1 MSYKLIHETFWTDPK
16 VKELSVKNK
25 LLFLYCITN
34 PHSHYSGIYYLP
46 TSVIKE
52 ETGLSKKEIRYGI
65 DTLSERYLVK
75 YDPQISCIWV
85 VKMLKFQAQGEKQL
99 KGIENH
105 LKTLHNSSLIKD
117 FLDYYAELQIPYQY
131 PINTVSGMYHTVNSK
146 QKTEY
151 NSLLMSSKE
160 RTVISRDDKTV
171 TGSVT
176 DVTKSDITES
186 KKTKKSDINKNR
198 IDKNI
203 IDKKRIDKNRNI
215 LSDSDFINVLKE
227 NPAYKGIDID
237 RELAK
242 MDAWLLTPAGK
253 RRKKTRRFIVNWLNR
268 IDKPLEEEEQDDGLL
283 KDFND

>member
-46 TSVIKE
+46 ESVIKE

-85 VKMLKFQAQGEKQL
+85 VKMFKFQAQGEKQL

-105 LKTLHNSSLIKD
+105 LKILHNSSLIKD
-117 FLDYYAELQIPYQY
+117 FLDYYAELQILYQY
-131 PINTVSGMYHTVNSK
+131 PINTVSGMYHTENSK

-151 NSLLMSSKE
+151 NIQKHVSSKE
-160 RTVISRDDKTV
+160 MTVI
-171 TGSVT
+171 
-176 DVTKSDITES
+176 
-186 KKTKKSDINKNR
+186 
-198 IDKNI
+198 
-203 IDKKRIDKNRNI
+203 
-215 LSDSDFINVLKE
+215 SDSDFIETLKE

-242 MDAWLLTPAGK
+242 MDAWLLTPAAKG
-253 RRKKTRRFIVNWLNR
+253 RKKTRRFIVNWLNR
-268 IDKPLEEEEQDDGLL
+268 IDKPVEKEVDKEDQDIPEFVKKFG
-283 KDFND
+283 KI